1 MDDAGHVGIGK
12 SPGKAGQ
19 RAGGDNA
26 DPQGKLGQLIARLK
40 EQTEQGKEVSI
51 GLIQQIAG
59 TRAAGPMLLLPALIV
74 VSPLSIIPGL
84 PTIVGLNTILIASQ
98 VAMGRDH
105 LWLPRWLTKRAIPAK
120 HGKRLLRFL
129 APVGAV
135 ADKMVKPRASATVGP
150 VFRRIGAAVCVAVGC
165 IMPLLEVVPF
175 TSTWAAA
182 IVAVYGLAIT
192 VKDGFLA
199 LAWMALLAGLLF
211 LAWMILS

>member
-1 MDDAGHVGIGK
+1 MDDAGHVEIGK
-12 SPGKAGQ
+12 SPGSE
-19 RAGGDNA
+19 NA
-26 DPQGKLGQLIARLK
+26 EPQGKLGQLIAKLK
-40 EQTEQGKEVSI
+40 DQTEQGEEVSI

-84 PTIVGLNTILIASQ
+84 PTIVGLNTILVASQ
-98 VAMGRDH
+98 VAMGRDQ
-105 LWLPRWLTKRAIPAK
+105 LWLPSWLTERAIPAK

-150 VFRRIGAAVCVAVGC
+150 LFRRIGATICVAVGC
-165 IMPLLEVVPF
+165 IMPMLEFIPF
-175 TSTWAAA
+175 TSTWAAGV
-182 IVAVYGLAIT
+182 VAVYALAIT

-199 LAWMALLAGLLF
+199 LAWMALVAGLLS
-211 LAWMILS
+211 LTWMILS